1 MVATIPTCLIA
12 LVLMPF
18 IKSSFGGGFLPV
30 AFLITATILVITELF
45 AKNTKEFSY
54 KTAIIMGIA
63 QGFAVFPGISRSGA
77 TISAGLLSKGDK
89 KECAKFSFLMS
100 IPIIL
105 LSLVMEIYE
114 ISVGGV
120 SVSVN
125 TIGLLLGAIVA
136 FTIGILSIKLMLRL
150 TEKANFKWFII
161 YLIII
166 GVLTIFI

>member
-1 MVATIPTCLIA
+1 MVKFKGKGL
-12 LVLMPF
+12 LLGLF
-18 IKSSFGGGFLPV
+18 HQGGEKK
-30 AFLITATILVITELF
+30 AELGVGNSCRN
-45 AKNTKEFSY
+45 NTS
-54 KTAIIMGIA
+54 APA
-63 QGFAVFPGISRSGA
+63 QGLAVFPGISRSGT
-77 TISAGLLSKGDK
+77 TICAGLLSGAER
-89 KECAKFSFLMS
+89 KESAKFSFLMS

-125 TIGLLLGAIVA
+125 TVGLLLGAIVA

-166 GVLTIFI
+166 GILTIFI